1 MVLLPIHGW
10 KIYNEQKINISE
22 SSLNVHNTNN
32 SDLVNI
38 QNTLI
43 IKDYQHDVF
52 IFNIFDKPIKSN
64 FGVSNT
70 LSSWLLRTL
79 VFRCMI
85 DVAPKRLNVIEEVA
99 IMSRFK
105 FSKSLNVRK

>member
-22 SSLNVHNTNN
+22 SSFDVHNTNN
-32 SDLVNI
+32 SDLVKV

-70 LSSWLLRTL
+70 LSSWLL
-79 VFRCMI
+79 
-85 DVAPKRLNVIEEVA
+85 
-99 IMSRFK
+99 
-105 FSKSLNVRK
+105 